1 MSNSTN
7 VFDFLTRTLAQHLG
21 QAAPTAGPSDGD
33 YGVVTENLKTDAAGF
48 EAPASAIPVS
58 GGQLW
63 SNMVDDF
70 VLAAYPLLRTV
81 ATGGG
86 GGGEDLAATL
96 VLGDITG
103 PRDLNV
109 STGQAIAGVD
119 ELTLRGFDAANGIAG
134 PTVLRGGDATLG
146 TAGPLSIRSGAS
158 GDGNSAGLTISVPNC
173 TFANTTAGALGF
185 LGGAGNGSGLGSPV
199 IMRAGTGGTTGDAG
213 DLLCE
218 AGTSGGAGSAGGGA
232 TFRTGPNSFGSTP
245 GLLLIET
252 TDNTGADAGAA
263 TFRTGS
269 SLGAGAGGDMNL
281 ATGSGFSSGGDM
293 AFAAGGSAMVG
304 GLMSFTPG
312 AGGAT
317 SESLYFN
324 TPAYAPLTEEQPIV
338 HLRNQGGGT
347 GGGEDIQMMTGTSDP
362 TGFTANPDTASLFFR
377 DNAGLGELW
386 IKRGAAASA
395 WEKLGALAYTLGAAK
410 GAAYTAVAGEHV
422 RALAALAPPITMPA
436 SPLAGERVGVV
447 DTSGSVTT
455 YTMDGNGNNIV
466 QPGGSLVVTATIP
479 GSRGSYIWK
488 FDAVDSV
495 WRLE

>member
-1 MSNSTN
+1 MANPIN
-7 VFDFLTRTLAQHLG
+7 PFDFATETLATFLAKTVG
-21 QAAPTAGPSDGD
+21 DGTYAD
-33 YGVVTENLKTDAAGF
+33 VVEALKIDQVGEEAKATEIRIAAGQ
-48 EAPASAIPVS
+48 IY
-58 GGQLW
+58 G
-63 SNMVDDF
+63 NTIDDF
-70 VLAAYPLLRTV
+70 VLAAYPLLRIV

-96 VLGDITG
+96 VLGDTTG
-103 PRDLNV
+103 PRDINV

-119 ELTLRGFDAANGIAG
+119 ELTLRGFDAANGVAG
-134 PTVLRGGDATLG
+134 ATVLRGGDATLG

-173 TFANTTAGALGF
+173 TFLNTTAGALGF
-185 LGGAGNGSGLGSPV
+185 LGGAGNGSGLGSPIIV
-199 IMRAGTGGTTGDAG
+199 RAGTGGTTGDAG

-232 TFRTGPNSFGSTP
+232 TFRTGPNSSGNTP
-245 GLLLIET
+245 GLLLVET
-252 TDNTGADAGAA
+252 PNNTGADAGAA

-269 SLGAGAGGDMNL
+269 ALTVGAGGDMDF
-281 ATGSGFSSGGDM
+281 ATGSGFASGGNM
-293 AFAAGGSAMVG
+293 TFVAGGSAGVG
-304 GLMSFTPG
+304 GLISFTPG
-312 AGGAT
+312 GGPT

-324 TPAYAPLTEEQPIV
+324 TPAGPLTEEQPIV
-338 HLRNQGGGT
+338 HLRNQGVGT
-347 GGGEDIQMMTGTSDP
+347 GGGEDVQMLTGTSNP
-362 TGFTANPDTASLFFR
+362 TGFAANPDIASLFFR

-395 WEKLGALAYTLGAAK
+395 WEKLGALAYTAGAPK
-410 GAAYTAVAGEHV
+410 SAAYTAVAGEHV
-422 RALAALAPPITMPA
+422 RVLASSAPPITMPA

-455 YTMDGNGNNIV
+455 YAMDGNGNNIV
-466 QPGGSLVVTATIP
+466 EPGGALVATATIP

-488 FDAVDSV
+488 FAGVDSV

>member
-1 MSNSTN
+1 MADLINP
-7 VFDFLTRTLAQHLG
+7 FDFATETLATFL
-21 QAAPTAGPSDGD
+21 AKIVDDGTYAD
-33 YGVVTENLKTDAAGF
+33 VVEALKIDQVGEEAKATEIRIAAGQ
-48 EAPASAIPVS
+48 IY
-58 GGQLW
+58 G
-63 SNMVDDF
+63 NTIDDF

-109 STGQAIAGVD
+109 STGQVIAGVD
-119 ELTLRGFDAANGIAG
+119 ELTLRGFDAATGIAG
-134 PTVLRGGDATLG
+134 ATVLRGGDATLG

-158 GDGNSAGLTISVPNC
+158 GDGNSAGLTVSVPDC
-173 TFANTTAGALGF
+173 TFANTTADQIDI
-185 LGGAGNGSGLGSPV
+185 LGGAGNGSGNGSPI
-199 IMRAGTGGTTGDAG
+199 IMRAGTGGAGLGGDAG

-232 TFRTGPNSFGSTP
+232 TFRTGPNSVGNTP

-252 TDNTGADAGAA
+252 PDNTGADAGAA

-269 SLGAGAGGDMNL
+269 SFSVGAGGDLNFT
-281 ATGSGFSSGGDM
+281 TGSGFSNGGDM
-293 AFAAGGSAMVG
+293 AFVAGGSAGVG
-304 GLMSFTPG
+304 GLISFTPG
-312 AGGAT
+312 GGAT
-317 SESLYFN
+317 SESLYLN
-324 TPAYAPLTEEQPIV
+324 TPTGPLTEEQPIV
-338 HLRNQGGGT
+338 HLRNQGVGT
-347 GGGEDIQMMTGTSDP
+347 GGGEDVQMLTGTSDP
-362 TGFTANPDTASLFFR
+362 TGFAANPDTASLFFR

-386 IKRGAAASA
+386 VKRGAAASA

-422 RALAALAPPITMPA
+422 RVLAALAPPITMPA
-436 SPLAGERVGVV
+436 SPLAGERVGIV

-466 QPGGSLVVTATIP
+466 QPGGSLVATATIP

-488 FDAVDSV
+488 FDGVDSV